1 MSTTDTSATTG
12 AAPAAHRARLRHH
25 PLFGGLLVKEGLINE
40 TQLGRV
46 LAIQHE
52 TEPRPLLGQVLL
64 DLKLITPHELNAFLS
79 KYRRKHLL
87 GDVLI
92 ETKAITP
99 QQLEAALDD
108 QRKTDRALGDTLIQL
123 GFITDRQLKQA
134 LGIQLRIPFIDLDQ
148 GPIAPSMR
156 TVLSESYARHHRVLP
171 MARIDDRIVLAMD
184 DPTDLDVIA
193 EVRACTGHRID
204 VVTATGEAIQRAL
217 ARVYGEAGDARPPVW
232 AGETDPPAP
241 DSVEHVVREP
251 ATAEHAARAIDTRPD
266 APRKVEPTR
275 SGVAIDAIR
284 ARLDAIRNLVRS
296 WERSIHAV
304 DTLIHERGQ
313 GQAEVE
319 RLSGELRESRAA
331 LAQANQELEARAR
344 ALATLEASHATV
356 IRERDAMGRAL
367 TELRERHDALL
378 RDREFAIDRVSAL
391 LRQLRSEEQQ

>member
-64 DLKLITPHELNAFLS
+64 DLKLITPHELNALLS

-99 QQLEAALDD
+99 HQLEAALDT
-108 QRKTDRALGDTLIQL
+108 QRKTDRTLGDALIQMR
-123 GFITDRQLKQA
+123 FITERQLKQA
-134 LGIQLRIPFIDLDQ
+134 LAIQLRIPFVDLDH
-148 GPIAPSMR
+148 GPIDPSMR
-156 TVLSESYARHHRVLP
+156 TILSESYARHHRVLP
-171 MARIDDRIVLAMD
+171 MARIDDRLVLAMD

-204 VVTATGEAIQRAL
+204 VVAATADAMQRAL
-217 ARVYGEAGDARPPVW
+217 SRLYGEPADAGLPVRS
-232 AGETDPPAP
+232 AEVGETDQPAP
-241 DSVEHVVREP
+241 ESTEHVTQEP
-251 ATAEHAARAIDTRPD
+251 ASRNQDAGGSGGGEPAPRRVGEHA
-266 APRKVEPTR
+266 R

-284 ARLDAIRNLVRS
+284 VRLDAIRHRVRS

-304 DTLIHERGQ
+304 ESLIHDRGQ
-313 GQAEVE
+313 GQAEIE
-319 RLSGELRESRAA
+319 RLSRELRENRAA
-331 LAQANQELEARAR
+331 LAHANQELEAQAR
-344 ALATLEASHATV
+344 ALATLEAS
-356 IRERDAMGRAL
+356 RAAV
-367 TELRERHDALL
+367 LREREALGRSLADLQEQHGVLL

-391 LRQLRSEEQQ
+391 LRRLRS